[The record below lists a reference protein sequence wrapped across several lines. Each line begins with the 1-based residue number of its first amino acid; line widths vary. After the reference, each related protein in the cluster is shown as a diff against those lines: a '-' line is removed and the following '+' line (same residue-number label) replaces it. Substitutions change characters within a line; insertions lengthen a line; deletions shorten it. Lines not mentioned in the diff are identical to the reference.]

1 MEKVKQLFLLCIN
14 LFLYGISQLITKKS
28 GLWVFGAWFGSRY
41 SDNPKAF
48 FEYTN
53 QHQKQIT
60 AIWISKDHAVVQS
73 VRDQGYRA
81 YHANSILGL
90 WWQSRAQF
98 AFVCQALQDDL
109 YAPCIS
115 KQTIVVNLWHG
126 LPLKKIMY
134 DVFGEKVIHKNVI
147 GRLFD
152 YLSPY
157 EKQRNDYLIATSPE
171 TQKTLSKAFRV
182 PIERTLITGFPRN
195 DVFLNLPV
203 KAENTPYQ
211 GIYMPTF
218 RGGQGSEC
226 DLFAQYGFDVNVIDS
241 VLAENNIA
249 LVLRM
254 HPVNKPP
261 QALIEQIQH
270 SRNIEIDYSA
280 DIFDTIALYDCMV
293 TDYSGGYFDFL
304 LSNKPIL
311 FAPFDLEKYKK
322 QERDLYYQYEDVT
335 LEPYAY
341 SWPELIDNIVATKQ
355 EGISANYQQAY
366 NLLKVKFHQASVGN
380 AQLFSAELYQRLEQ
394 LKIN

>member
-1 MEKVKQLFLLCIN
+1 MSKVKQLFLLCIN
-14 LFLYGISQLITKKS
+14 LFLYGISHLIPKKPD
-28 GLWVFGAWFGSRY
+28 LWVFGAWFGSRY
-41 SDNPKAF
+41 SDNSKAF
-48 FEYTN
+48 FDYIN
-53 QHQKQIT
+53 QHQKHIT
-60 AIWISKDHAVVQS
+60 AIWISKDQTVVQS
-73 VRDQGYRA
+73 VRNKGYRA
-81 YHANSILGL
+81 YHANSLVGL
-90 WWQSRAQF
+90 WCQCRAKF

-134 DVFGEKVIHKNVI
+134 DVFGEKVVQKNFI

-157 EKQRNDYLIATSPE
+157 EKQRNDYLLATSPE
-171 TQKTLSKAFRV
+171 TQQTLSKAFRL

-203 KAENTPYQ
+203 KAENTAFKC
-211 GIYMPTF
+211 IYMPTF

-226 DLFAQYGFDVNVIDS
+226 DLFAQYGFDVNAIDT
-241 VLAENNIA
+241 VLVENNIA

-261 QALIEQIQH
+261 QALIEKIQH
-270 SRNIEIDYSA
+270 SRNIKIDNSA
-280 DIFDTIALYDCMV
+280 DIFDSICLYDCMV

-311 FAPFDLEKYKK
+311 FAPFDLAKYKA
-322 QERDLYYQYEDVT
+322 QERDLYYEYEDVT
-335 LEPYAY
+335 LGPYAY
-341 SWPELIDNIVATKQ
+341 SWSELIAIIVSTKKKEYDNDDYIKSYEMLKQ
-355 EGISANYQQAY
+355 
-366 NLLKVKFHQASVGN
+366 KFHQPLNTEKSFSGK
-380 AQLFSAELYQRLEQ
+380 LFSVLSDL
-394 LKIN
+394 

>member
-1 MEKVKQLFLLCIN
+1 MSKVKQLFLLCIN
-14 LFLYGISQLITKKS
+14 LFLYGISHVIAKKPD
-28 GLWVFGAWFGSRY
+28 LWVFGAWFGSRY

-48 FEYTN
+48 FDYIN
-53 QHQKQIT
+53 QHQKHIT
-60 AIWISKDHAVVQS
+60 AIWISKDQAVVQS
-73 VRDQGYRA
+73 VRNKGYRA
-81 YHANSILGL
+81 YHANSLVGL
-90 WWQSRAQF
+90 WCQCRAKF

-115 KQTIVVNLWHG
+115 KKTIVVNLWHG

-157 EKQRNDYLIATSPE
+157 EKQRNDYLLATSSE
-171 TQKTLSKAFRV
+171 TQQTLSKAFRL
-182 PIERTLITGFPRN
+182 PLERTLITGFPRN

-203 KAENTPYQ
+203 KAENTPYKC
-211 GIYMPTF
+211 IYMPTF

-226 DLFAQYGFDVNVIDS
+226 DLFAQYGFDVKAIDT
-241 VLAENNIA
+241 VLAENNIV

-261 QALIEQIQH
+261 QALIEKIQH
-270 SRNIEIDYSA
+270 SRNIEIDNSA

-311 FAPFDLEKYKK
+311 FAPFDLAKYKA
-322 QERDLYYQYEDVT
+322 QERDLYYEYEDVT
-335 LEPYAY
+335 LGPYAY
-341 SWPELIDNIVATKQ
+341 SWSELIAIIVSTKKKEYDNDDYIKNYKILKQ
-355 EGISANYQQAY
+355 
-366 NLLKVKFHQASVGN
+366 KFHQPFDTQISFSGK
-380 AQLFSAELYQRLEQ
+380 LFSIISDL
-394 LKIN
+394 